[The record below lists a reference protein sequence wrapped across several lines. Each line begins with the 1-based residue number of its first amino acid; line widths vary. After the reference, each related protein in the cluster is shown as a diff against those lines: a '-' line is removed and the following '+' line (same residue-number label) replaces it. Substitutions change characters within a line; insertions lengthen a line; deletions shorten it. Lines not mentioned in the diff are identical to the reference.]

1 MQAHARSLRSLGFIS
16 ITFLFL
22 QPLSLLPRR
31 TFKSNTTLEIHFD
44 RSHCVNPI
52 VNKCN
57 SARLLFK

>member
-31 TFKSNTTLEIHFD
+31 YVQIEYYTRNTLWSVTLCEPY
-44 RSHCVNPI
+44 C
-52 VNKCN
+52 K
-57 SARLLFK
+57 